1 MNLKEGNGR
10 VPVYIGGAMPYVLV
24 DFPERVK
31 FDELFHPSV
40 QVRLLDQYWTILKNR
55 SSGQTLQESGAPFGI
70 TRERVRQIEARFL
83 RAMTEYYGKQ

>member
-1 MNLKEGNGR
+1 MPLH
-10 VPVYIGGAMPYVLV
+10 IGGAMPYVLV

-40 QVRLLDQYWTILKNR
+40 QVRLLDQYWAILKNR
-55 SSGQTLQESGAPFGI
+55 SNGQTLQEAGAPFGL

-83 RAMTEYYGKQ
+83 RAMTECYAEESNS